1 MSKPVVL
8 EDVTGGSAKATHLC
22 VLVHGLW
29 GNPSH
34 MRNVAKALRDEYSED
49 ELYILPAEKNRG
61 NFTYDGIELGGE
73 RVCAEIEDKLRSI
86 EEQGGKITKLSIA
99 GYSLGGLVSRYAVG
113 LLYAKGIL
121 DDLECMNFTTF
132 ASPHL
137 GVRTPLKGWHNT
149 VWNVLGARTL
159 SMSGRQ
165 LFTIDKFRD
174 TNRPLLAVL
183 ADPNSIFMSGLK
195 KFKRR
200 TLYTNIVNDRS
211 VVHYTSAITKHD
223 PYTDLEKVNLNY
235 LKGYEG
241 VILDPDHPIALRPK
255 LQQDTLLTD
264 YEALKKWVKSIPFM
278 VTVGV
283 IIPIGVVVF
292 LANSAVQTVRSA
304 NRIKAHESGE
314 AGLKI
319 EQYRMPLRIKEIREE
334 VEQAY
339 EVLNSSQNQQYL
351 AASDSEDDLAYDAE
365 DRKLLKKERRMS
377 TPGQP
382 TLALTPDQFEMIEN
396 LDAAGWRKFPVHI
409 QKHRH
414 SHAAIVVRMDKESF
428 ADGWVVLKHFA
439 GSEFL
444 IPSGIDS
451 SYSYTVASPSQLPL
465 DQLDLFFYVAS
476 IRFFFLDEQYLL
488 ESATMVLTH
497 TTNHN
502 YNHPFPT
509 VTLAYFLRYSSP
521 QLNPFAAHVLST
533 DTIESYVDPK
543 TRRLHTTRIH
553 LKKSRMPGAVY
564 KLLPAS
570 VTGGGSG
577 DKASYILETS
587 VVDIKE
593 GWMKTESRN
602 LNFTGVLSVIEKQ
615 EFNVPAEGA
624 GQNPNETAVTTMVQF
639 RSRLGDKIRGK
650 LGQAQ
655 EDGWFKNGIIGGW
668 GTKGIQRSIES
679 IASTKTQDQMG
690 KSRDGM
696 KLVLERLRNNGV
708 MGVLETIRR
717 ERQRQLA

>member
-49 ELYILPAEKNRG
+49 ELYILPAEKNCG

-73 RVCAEIEDKLRSI
+73 RVCAEIEDKLRNI

-121 DDLECMNFTTF
+121 DDLECINFTTF

-183 ADPNSIFMSGLK
+183 ADPDSIFMSGLK

-223 PYTDLEKVNLNY
+223 PYTDLEKVNLKY

-264 YEALKKWVKSIPFM
+264 YEAIKKWVKSIPFM

-396 LDAAGWRKFPVHI
+396 LDEAGWRKFPVHI

-444 IPSGIDS
+444 
-451 SYSYTVASPSQLPL
+451 
-465 DQLDLFFYVAS
+465 
-476 IRFFFLDEQYLL
+476 
-488 ESATMVLTH
+488 M
-497 TTNHN
+497 
-502 YNHPFPT
+502 
-509 VTLAYFLRYSSP
+509 
-521 QLNPFAAHVLST
+521 
-533 DTIESYVDPK
+533 
-543 TRRLHTTRIH
+543 
-553 LKKSRMPGAVY
+553 
-564 KLLPAS
+564 
-570 VTGGGSG
+570 
-577 DKASYILETS
+577 
-587 VVDIKE
+587 
-593 GWMKTESRN
+593 
-602 LNFTGVLSVIEKQ
+602 
-615 EFNVPAEGA
+615 
-624 GQNPNETAVTTMVQF
+624 
-639 RSRLGDKIRGK
+639 
-650 LGQAQ
+650 
-655 EDGWFKNGIIGGW
+655 
-668 GTKGIQRSIES
+668 
-679 IASTKTQDQMG
+679 
-690 KSRDGM
+690 
-696 KLVLERLRNNGV
+696 
-708 MGVLETIRR
+708 
-717 ERQRQLA
+717 

>member
-137 GVRTPLKGWHNT
+137 GVRTPLKGWLNN

-183 ADPNSIFMSGLK
+183 ADPDSIFMSGLK

-235 LKGYEG
+235 LEGYEG

-255 LQQDTLLTD
+255 LHQDTLLTD

-351 AASDSEDDLAYDAE
+351 AASDSEDDLAYDVE

-439 GSEFL
+439 ESEFL
-444 IPSGIDS
+444 
-451 SYSYTVASPSQLPL
+451 
-465 DQLDLFFYVAS
+465 
-476 IRFFFLDEQYLL
+476 
-488 ESATMVLTH
+488 M
-497 TTNHN
+497 
-502 YNHPFPT
+502 
-509 VTLAYFLRYSSP
+509 
-521 QLNPFAAHVLST
+521 
-533 DTIESYVDPK
+533 
-543 TRRLHTTRIH
+543 
-553 LKKSRMPGAVY
+553 
-564 KLLPAS
+564 
-570 VTGGGSG
+570 
-577 DKASYILETS
+577 
-587 VVDIKE
+587 
-593 GWMKTESRN
+593 
-602 LNFTGVLSVIEKQ
+602 
-615 EFNVPAEGA
+615 
-624 GQNPNETAVTTMVQF
+624 
-639 RSRLGDKIRGK
+639 
-650 LGQAQ
+650 
-655 EDGWFKNGIIGGW
+655 
-668 GTKGIQRSIES
+668 
-679 IASTKTQDQMG
+679 
-690 KSRDGM
+690 
-696 KLVLERLRNNGV
+696 
-708 MGVLETIRR
+708 
-717 ERQRQLA
+717 